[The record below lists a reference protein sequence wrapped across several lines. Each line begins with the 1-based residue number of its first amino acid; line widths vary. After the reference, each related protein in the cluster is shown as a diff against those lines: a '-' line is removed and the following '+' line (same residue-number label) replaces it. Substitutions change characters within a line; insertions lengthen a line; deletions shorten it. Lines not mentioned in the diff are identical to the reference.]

1 MLRYVLARLLRSVL
15 VLLALTLFVFVLL
28 HLSGDPAVLL
38 AGDAASS
45 ADLARTREYLGLNDP
60 LPVQYVRFLSHA
72 IVGDFGTSFRYQEPA
87 IGLVLLRMPATAELA
102 AAALVIGLLAGV
114 PLGVLAAERRGSIVD
129 TASVGLS
136 VAARAIPSFWLGLML
151 ILFFAVSLQLL
162 PTSGRGSPEHLIL
175 PAFTLSA
182 SFLAEILL
190 LTRSGMMAVL
200 DEEYIRTA
208 TAKGLKRL
216 VIDRRHALPNAALPL
231 VSAIGI
237 IATRLI
243 GGAVVTETVFS
254 WPGVGSLAV
263 DALTQRD
270 FPVVLATVTVL
281 AVLVSIIT
289 LATDLSY
296 GFLDPR
302 IRRA

>member
-1 MLRYVLARLLRSVL
+1 MLGYIFLRLLRSVL
-15 VLLALTLFVFVLL
+15 VLLALTLFVFLLL

-38 AGDAASS
+38 AGDAASPS
-45 ADLARTREYLGLNDP
+45 DLQRTREYLGLTDP
-60 LPVQYVRFLSHA
+60 LPVQYLRFLSHA
-72 IVGDFGTSFRYQEPA
+72 VVGDFGTSFRYQEPA
-87 IGLVLLRMPATAELA
+87 IGLVLHRMPATAELA
-102 AAALVIGLLAGV
+102 FAALMFGLLIGI
-114 PLGVLAAERRGSIVD
+114 PLGVASAERRGSILD

-136 VAARAIPSFWLGLML
+136 VVARAVPSFWLGLMF
-151 ILFFAVSLQLL
+151 ILFFAVTLQLL

-190 LTRSGMMAVL
+190 LTRAGMMAVL
-200 DEEYIRTA
+200 DEDYIRTA
-208 TAKGLKRL
+208 KAKGLSRL

-237 IATRLI
+237 IVTRLI

-281 AVLVSIIT
+281 AVLVSLIT

-302 IRRA
+302 IRNA